1 MVDIDKP
8 DSVSSLARKLGV
20 SPKKV
25 RNLAKD
31 PTFPLIDGM
40 IWYSDFVDWRK
51 IRLHHGISSSPASNA
66 VDKSCEPIRL
76 NDLPASSPVQLV
88 RLRASYS

>member
-1 MVDIDKP
+1 MDIDKP

-51 IRLHHGISSSPASNA
+51 IRLHHGISSSPVLSV
-66 VDKSCEPIRL
+66 VDKPYEPARL
-76 NDLPASSPVQLV
+76 NDLPASSPMQLV

>member
-1 MVDIDKP
+1 MQVVEKP
-8 DSVSSLARKLGV
+8 HSVSSLAKLIGV
-20 SPKKV
+20 GAKKI
-25 RNLAKD
+25 RNLTKD
-31 PTFPLIDGM
+31 PTFPVFEGM

-51 IRLHHGISSSPASNA
+51 KHLHHGISSSPASND

>member
-51 IRLHHGISSSPASNA
+51 IRLHHGISSGPELSV
-66 VDKSCEPIRL
+66 VDKSYEPARL
-76 NDLPASSPVQLV
+76 NDLPISSPMQLV